1 MMKPLSDCSVLIV
14 EDDFVTGLELMRAL
28 SDEGCRGVKVVRTI
42 EGALEELSGEAPDVV
57 TLDLDMRGQV
67 STPVAE
73 ALQAR
78 QIPFVIVSGH
88 AGRALPERHGSLG
101 VCEKPFAA
109 RDVISLLTGGATRR
123 KAA

>member
-1 MMKPLSDCSVLIV
+1 MMKPLSDCSVLVV
-14 EDDFVTGLELMRAL
+14 EDDFVVGLELMRAL

-42 EGALEELSGEAPDVV
+42 EGALQELSSEAPDVV
-57 TLDLDMRGQV
+57 TLDLDMRGRM

-101 VCEKPFAA
+101 ICQKPFAA
-109 RDVISLLTGGATRR
+109 REVISLLTGATPR